1 MSTHSRAW
9 LVRSILRK
17 LFVEMGD
24 PRNEDDAEDAPIS
37 IESATRAAK
46 TAAALGRA
54 PKPQAT
60 AKIGKY
66 DLEKAIE
73 KSREEDKK
81 DDEAPPPSDRDRRS
95 SP

>member
-1 MSTHSRAW
+1 MPSPAW
-9 LVRSILRK
+9 LARSILRK
-17 LFVEMGD
+17 LIVEMAD
-24 PRNEDDAEDAPIS
+24 PRSEDDAEDAPIS

-66 DLEKAIE
+66 DLEKALE
-73 KSREEDKK
+73 KAREEDN
-81 DDEAPPPSDRDRRS
+81 DDEAPAPSNRDPRS
-95 SP
+95 PA